1 MTDAPSPA
9 SGAPLKLFNS
19 LTRKLEEFRPVHPG
33 EARVYSC
40 GPTVYNYPHIGNMRA
55 YVFADTLGR
64 TLSFKGYKLT
74 HVINITDVGHLTDDA
89 DAGEDKLEK
98 AAAEKAQSIWDIARH
113 YTEAYWAD
121 VKALNIRQP
130 AHWSIATDYVPQM
143 IEFAKAIADKH
154 CYELDSGLYFNT
166 KTVPDYGRLARE
178 DDLLAEMQKLIQR
191 QKAAKDIAGAKE
203 RIDALR
209 KLVIDFIAVIDD
221 FYKRKSLKKYQS
233 LRAIW
238 QVAAEASE
246 DDFPAA
252 LQRSLNESRAFFK
265 APRVEPVAGKRND
278 EDFAIWR
285 KTPAGET
292 RQMEW
297 DSPWGRGAP
306 GWHLECS
313 VMSEALLGFPFDIHT
328 GGIDHREIHHPNE
341 IAQNQAHSCSA
352 DSGARFW
359 MHNNF
364 LVERSGK
371 MSKSSGEFLRL
382 QLLIDKGYH
391 TLAYRLM
398 CLQAHYRSELE
409 FSWEGLGAA
418 LTRLKRLVMAV
429 EKLDPPRNGEVASR
443 SDDGGGARPSA
454 DAAQDRPPP
463 PPASPIPLP
472 VPGRIADLL
481 AKFDAA
487 MSDDLNTPVALT
499 LLEEAAAMKKVD
511 ADQKRA
517 ALAAMDA
524 VLGLNILSLSRADLR
539 IRPRAATITEVE
551 IEEIL
556 TRRKEA
562 RAAKDFATS
571 DKLRDELI
579 AAGVEVMDG
588 DPLGWDWRLEA

>member
-1 MTDAPSPA
+1 MTDAHA
-9 SGAPLKLFNS
+9 FPLKLFNS
-19 LTRKLEEFRPVHPG
+19 LKRSLETFEPVHAG

-64 TLSFKGYKLT
+64 TLSYKGYKLT

-98 AAAEKAQSIWDIARH
+98 AAAERAQSIWDIAKH

-130 AHWSIATDYVPQM
+130 AHWSIATDYVPAM
-143 IEFAKAIADKH
+143 IDFAKAIADKH
-154 CYELDSGLYFNT
+154 CYELDGGLYFDT
-166 KTVPDYGRLARE
+166 ASVADYGRLARHGTDE
-178 DDLLAEMQKLIQR
+178 GES
-191 QKAAKDIAGAKE
+191 
-203 RIDALR
+203 RID
-209 KLVIDFIAVIDD
+209 
-221 FYKRKSLKKYQS
+221 
-233 LRAIW
+233 
-238 QVAAEASE
+238 
-246 DDFPAA
+246 P
-252 LQRSLNESRAFFK
+252 
-265 APRVEPVAGKRND
+265 VEGKRHAA
-278 EDFAIWR
+278 DFAIWR

-341 IAQNQAHSCSA
+341 IAQNQAHSCST
-352 DSGARFW
+352 DSGARMW

-364 LVERSGK
+364 LVDRSGK
-371 MSKSSGEFLRL
+371 MSKSSGEFLRV

-391 TLAYRLM
+391 PLAYRLM

-409 FSWEGLGAA
+409 FSWDGLGAA
-418 LTRLKRLVMAV
+418 LTRLKRLVMAAAPV
-429 EKLDPPRNGEVASR
+429 R
-443 SDDGGGARPSA
+443 
-454 DAAQDRPPP
+454 DAEAAEPTDRRL
-463 PPASPIPLP
+463 AE
-472 VPGRIADLL
+472 LL

-499 LLEEAAAMKKVD
+499 LLEEATAMKKID
-511 ADQKRA
+511 AGQKRA

-524 VLGLNILSLSRADLR
+524 VLGLDLLTITRADLR
-539 IRPRAATITEVE
+539 VRPKEAMIGEDE
-551 IEEIL
+551 IEAIL
-556 TRRKEA
+556 VRRKDA
-562 RAAKDFATS
+562 RVNKDFAAS
-571 DKLRDELI
+571 DALRDELI
-579 AAGVEVMDG
+579 GRGVEVMDG
-588 DPLGWDWRLEA
+588 DPLGWDWRLSN

>member
-1 MTDAPSPA
+1 MTDAPAPSP
-9 SGAPLKLFNS
+9 LRLFNS
-19 LTRKLEEFRPVHPG
+19 LTRQLEEFRPVHPG

-154 CYELDSGLYFNT
+154 CYELDSGLYFDT
-166 KTVPDYGRLARE
+166 ATVTDYGRLARHSTDE
-178 DDLLAEMQKLIQR
+178 GES
-191 QKAAKDIAGAKE
+191 
-203 RIDALR
+203 RID
-209 KLVIDFIAVIDD
+209 
-221 FYKRKSLKKYQS
+221 
-233 LRAIW
+233 
-238 QVAAEASE
+238 
-246 DDFPAA
+246 
-252 LQRSLNESRAFFK
+252 
-265 APRVEPVAGKRND
+265 PVDGKRHPA
-278 EDFAIWR
+278 DFAIWR
-285 KTPAGET
+285 KTPPGET

-297 DSPWGRGAP
+297 DSPWGKGAP

-341 IAQNQAHSCSA
+341 IAQNQAHSCST
-352 DSGARFW
+352 DSGARVW

-371 MSKSSGEFLRL
+371 MSKSSGEFLRV

-391 TLAYRLM
+391 PLAYRLM

-418 LTRLKRLVMAV
+418 LTRLKRMVMTV
-429 EKLDPPRNGEVASR
+429 EKFGEDRTTASAYLP
-443 SDDGGGARPSA
+443 SEGTIARGYYDSF
-454 DAAQDRPPP
+454 DR
-463 PPASPIPLP
+463 ALSE
-472 VPGRIADLL
+472 
-481 AKFDAA
+481 
-487 MSDDLNTPVALT
+487 DLNTPTALT
-499 LLEEAAAMKKVD
+499 GLEQMLGDKRLAVGAKADLLLTFES
-511 ADQKRA
+511 
-517 ALAAMDA
+517 
-524 VLGLNILSLSRADLR
+524 VLGLNLLELIRAELR
-539 IRPRAATITEVE
+539 IRPKSATITEAE
-551 IEEIL
+551 IEATL

-588 DPLGWDWRLEA
+588 DPLGWDWRLDN